1 MRGRYTPYSPQLAA
15 DICALVA
22 EGWNLRRISLRPGMP
37 GRSTLGLWL
46 AERDDFRAM
55 HRAARAQ
62 RPKMIRGGPVPPRA
76 PGARRGYS
84 RAKGEAICARIA
96 AGESLNQLVQDRRLP
111 GVAAIYDWLDAH
123 HEFRRMYQAAC
134 EVRSDRLVD
143 EATAIA
149 DDVAGDVRRDR
160 LRIDIRK
167 WRVGV
172 MEPRR
177 YGRRAPG
184 EAEPVMSHDDWILEL
199 EAEEAR
205 ARDQAV
211 APADPP
217 S

>member
-1 MRGRYTPYSPQLAA
+1 MRGRYTPYSPELAA
-15 DICALVA
+15 EICALVA

-55 HRAARAQ
+55 HHAARAR
-62 RPKMIRGGPVPPRA
+62 RPKMIRGGPVPPRS

-96 AGESLNQLVQDRRLP
+96 AGESLNQLAQDRRLP
-111 GVAAIYDWLDAH
+111 GVAAIY
-123 HEFRRMYQAAC
+123 EFRRMYQAAC
-134 EVRSDRLVD
+134 EVRSDKLVD

-149 DDVAGDVRRDR
+149 DDVTGDVRRDR

-184 EAEPVMSHDDWILEL
+184 EAQAVMSHDDWILEL

-205 ARDQAV
+205 ARAQSV
-211 APADPP
+211 TPANPP
-217 S
+217 N